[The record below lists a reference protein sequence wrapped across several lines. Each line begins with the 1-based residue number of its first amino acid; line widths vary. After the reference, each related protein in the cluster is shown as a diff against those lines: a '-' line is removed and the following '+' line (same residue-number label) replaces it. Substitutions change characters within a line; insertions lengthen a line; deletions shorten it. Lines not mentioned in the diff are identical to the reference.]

1 MLTTFTICIG
11 QMTTKGSVKNAKF
24 PAGPIDTFPVFNVT
38 SDLLM
43 SNMASNNFT
52 DMYSGTQMNA
62 TTQSVISVTDMPE
75 PYVDL
80 ALSTVNVVLRFIDLH
95 K

>member
-11 QMTTKGSVKNAKF
+11 QMTTKGSVKNAKL
-24 PAGPIDTFPVFNVT
+24 PAGPIDTCPVFNVT

-43 SNMASNNFT
+43 SNMTSNNFT
-52 DMYSGTQMNA
+52 DMYSGTWMNG
-62 TTQSVISVTDMPE
+62 TTQSVISVTDIPE

-80 ALSTVNVVLRFIDLH
+80 ALSTVNVVLRFIDLQE
-95 K
+95 